1 MHLLVVEPMLPE
13 VVQDARELE
22 AFWDRLRTARPDLS
36 VEFAEQAALPDLIA
50 TADAVAGFVQPE
62 ALRHAVRLKWVHSWA
77 AGPQDQLYPEF
88 ITSGVTLTC
97 SKGNGAIPLAEHTM
111 LLMLALARDLAAY
124 GRAQQRHAWE
134 PHLNAELAG
143 SVCAI
148 LGGGNAA
155 RELAVRAKAFGMKV
169 LVYRRTDG
177 ALPEADHVYSG
188 DQLGVFL
195 QQADWLINTL
205 PRTSQT
211 IGLIGA
217 PELGLLKRSAHYIC
231 VSRGGVVD
239 DEALISALRE
249 GRIAGAG
256 LDAHLIEPLPED
268 SPYWDLPN
276 TIVTPHD
283 AAHCQQTHMRGFEIL
298 IENLERFGVQ
308 PLRNVVDQAAGY

>member
-1 MHLLVVEPMLPE
+1 MRLLVVDPMLPK
-13 VVQDARELE
+13 VTKDVAELE
-22 AFWDRLRTARPDLS
+22 ACWERLRASRPDLA
-36 VEFAEQAALPDLIA
+36 VEFVDQSDLPERIG
-50 TADAVAGFVQPE
+50 TAHAVAGFVPPE
-62 ALRHAVRLKWVHSWA
+62 ALQRAEQLNWVHSWA
-77 AGPQDQLYPEF
+77 AGPQDQLYSEF
-88 ITSGVTLTC
+88 VTSGVTLTC
-97 SKGNGAIPLAEHTM
+97 SKGNGAIPLAEHAM
-111 LLMLALARDLAAY
+111 LLMLALARDLTAY
-124 GRAQQRHAWE
+124 GQAQQRHAWE

-155 RELAVRAKAFGMKV
+155 RELARRAKAFGMRV
-169 LVYRRTDG
+169 LIYRRTGGD
-177 ALPEADHVYSG
+177 LPEADQVYFG
-188 DQLGVFL
+188 HQLGPL
-195 QQADWLINTL
+195 LEQADWLVNTL
-205 PRTSQT
+205 PRTIQT

-217 PELGLLKRSAHYIC
+217 PELGLLKRSARYIC

-283 AAHCQQTHMRGFEIL
+283 AAHCKQTHMRGFEIL
-298 IENLERFGVQ
+298 IDNLARYGVQ
-308 PLRNVVDQAAGY
+308 PLRNVVDPAAGY